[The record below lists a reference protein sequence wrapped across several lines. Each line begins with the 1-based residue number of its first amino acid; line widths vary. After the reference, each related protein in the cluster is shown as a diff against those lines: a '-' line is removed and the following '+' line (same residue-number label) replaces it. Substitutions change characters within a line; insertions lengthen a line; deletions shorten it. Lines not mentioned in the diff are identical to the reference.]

1 MGENGV
7 GKAVNQ
13 SSEKRGAVRRAFR
26 RLAGQSRFG
35 KREEGL
41 RAFCATRDA
50 AWSGRTMRKLSLLCG
65 SPRRVLSIVVSL
77 LLLFALSEA
86 ASDTSSVTF
95 NGSVLMADGVVD
107 PGTVKVYLTQ
117 RAEGGEV
124 ATRSAYLKVP
134 PGFNKS
140 FRKSSSSNL
149 SGGPGQRQKPRQ
161 QGEFK
166 FQFEDVPPGTHT
178 LDVVAI
184 GLAFP
189 QYRVEV
195 SEKGSDRI
203 VVSMNTDPNKVLR
216 NPVRVKALGM
226 VSYFEKQSSFLSL
239 KTLTKNPM
247 YLIIG
252 ATALAAVILPR
263 ILDKDAL
270 EEMQQEMRKLEEAKN
285 NKKEGAKQRITK

>member
-1 MGENGV
+1 M

-134 PGFNKS
+134 PGFYKS

>member
-13 SSEKRGAVRRAFR
+13 SSEKRRAVRRAFR

-134 PGFNKS
+134 PGFYKS

-161 QGEFK
+161 RGEFK

>member
-1 MGENGV
+1 M

-95 NGSVLMADGVVD
+95 NGSVLMVDGVVD

-134 PGFNKS
+134 PGFYKS

>member
-1 MGENGV
+1 
-7 GKAVNQ
+7 
-13 SSEKRGAVRRAFR
+13 
-26 RLAGQSRFG
+26 
-35 KREEGL
+35 
-41 RAFCATRDA
+41 
-50 AWSGRTMRKLSLLCG
+50 MRKLSLLCG

-86 ASDTSSVTF
+86 ESDTSSVTF

-134 PGFNKS
+134 PGFYKS

-203 VVSMNTDPNKVLR
+203 VVSMNTDPNKVGPPPPPSLPPSSSSQPKTKGEADAPFSHTHTHHTRARHFFALQVLR

>member
-1 MGENGV
+1 M

-13 SSEKRGAVRRAFR
+13 SSEKRRAVRRAFR

-65 SPRRVLSIVVSL
+65 SPWRVLSIVVSL

-134 PGFNKS
+134 PGFYKS

-203 VVSMNTDPNKVLR
+203 VVSMNTDPNKVGPPPPPFLPPSFSIQR
-216 NPVRVKALGM
+216 RR
-226 VSYFEKQSSFLSL
+226 EKLTRPFLTHTRARTPLFCSSGPEESSQGQS
-239 KTLTKNPM
+239 
-247 YLIIG
+247 IG
-252 ATALAAVILPR
+252 HGLL
-263 ILDKDAL
+263 L
-270 EEMQQEMRKLEEAKN
+270 
-285 NKKEGAKQRITK
+285 

>member
-1 MGENGV
+1 M

-13 SSEKRGAVRRAFR
+13 SSEKRRAVRRAFR

-65 SPRRVLSIVVSL
+65 SPWRVLSIVVSL

-134 PGFNKS
+134 PGFYKS

-203 VVSMNTDPNKVLR
+203 VVSMNTDPNKVG
-216 NPVRVKALGM
+216 PPP
-226 VSYFEKQSSFLSL
+226 SSLL
-239 KTLTKNPM
+239 PTKDQ
-247 YLIIG
+247 G
-252 ATALAAVILPR
+252 R
-263 ILDKDAL
+263 S
-270 EEMQQEMRKLEEAKN
+270 
-285 NKKEGAKQRITK
+285 

>member
-1 MGENGV
+1 
-7 GKAVNQ
+7 
-13 SSEKRGAVRRAFR
+13 
-26 RLAGQSRFG
+26 
-35 KREEGL
+35 
-41 RAFCATRDA
+41 
-50 AWSGRTMRKLSLLCG
+50 MRKLSLLCG
-65 SPRRVLSIVVSL
+65 SPWRVLSIVVSL

-134 PGFNKS
+134 PGFYKS

-203 VVSMNTDPNKVLR
+203 VVSMNTDPNKVGPPPSLPPPNQRPREKLTRPFHTHTHTRTRARHFFALQVLR

>member
-1 MGENGV
+1 V

-13 SSEKRGAVRRAFR
+13 SSEKRRAVRRAFR

-65 SPRRVLSIVVSL
+65 SPWRVLSIVVSL

-134 PGFNKS
+134 PGFYKS